1 MVFVPSILWIYTD
14 AGEVSEPAPITSP
27 PQESSPLPAS
37 EIGVATRMDR
47 TDSSVKWSE
56 PTICQVACAVFEES
70 VPWQCRGEEDL
81 PLLSWAVAVK
91 ALSKAQLRSLCFTG
105 FTFHSYICL
114 SIVFLVIILHCQDR
128 PEHAERLD
136 HLEVPSPAPLSV
148 PSAPSAP
155 SMPSVP
161 VATLPAAVPMVSS
174 MHVASSAPFTESAP
188 AETGIRKKTRKAGS
202 WRALKIT
209 VCHNSVWY
217 SNFFRSFLGLVFL
230 PLPPEALLPGHA
242 SRPQEAGSCES
253 HLVVAGLP
261 LPLGISFGSLSKA
274 GVEAT
279 RPVIPVV
286 EEFGPYPTD
295 PTDPTQRRLVAGAR
309 ASTQDWRE
317 AASGGTGHVQRLPWL
332 TWWLSDW
339 SFDGHF
345 IEIHSN
351 ALGGIKATSTSWAS
365 LVGTQRA
372 EKIDFW
378 TLDLTWSSY
387 LLLFRATVNP
397 DCDTMTRPRQ
407 ETFHHTLRPQ
417 PSDFQPA

>member
-1 MVFVPSILWIYTD
+1 MLERSLSQHLLLLLRKRAVLCQLLRLVWQRTWTARTVQWNEANPLFVKLPVPYLKNLFPDNAEGRRICLCFLGRWQSKLCQKLSCDPY
-14 AGEVSEPAPITSP
+14 AS
-27 PQESSPLPAS
+27 PAS
-37 EIGVATRMDR
+37 PFILTSA
-47 TDSSVKWSE
+47 SPYLSV
-56 PTICQVACAVFEES
+56 VF
-70 VPWQCRGEEDL
+70 
-81 PLLSWAVAVK
+81 
-91 ALSKAQLRSLCFTG
+91 
-105 FTFHSYICL
+105 I
-114 SIVFLVIILHCQDR
+114 VIILHCQDR

-295 PTDPTQRRLVAGAR
+295 PTDPTQRSQRRLVAGAR

-345 IEIHSN
+345 IEIEIHSN
-351 ALGGIKATSTSWAS
+351 ALRGIKATSTSWAS

-372 EKIDFW
+372 EKIDFEHLIW
-378 TLDLTWSSY
+378 LGHHIFFFSEPQSIQTVIRWQDRGKRPSTIRFVLSHLTFSQLSI
-387 LLLFRATVNP
+387 V
-397 DCDTMTRPRQ
+397 
-407 ETFHHTLRPQ
+407 
-417 PSDFQPA
+417 